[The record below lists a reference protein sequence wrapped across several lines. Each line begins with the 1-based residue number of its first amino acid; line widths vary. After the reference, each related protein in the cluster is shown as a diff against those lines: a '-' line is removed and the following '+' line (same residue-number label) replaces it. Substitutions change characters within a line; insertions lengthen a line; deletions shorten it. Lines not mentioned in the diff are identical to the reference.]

1 MTPSLR
7 AALLAA
13 TLTLAPTGASAEPI
27 TLEEAVER
35 ALAAAPET
43 AASDAALDAARAA
56 RVQAAL
62 RPNPTV
68 TVEAENFIG
77 TGLYNV
83 LGQAELTASYNQ
95 TIERGGK
102 RDARIGLGEREIG
115 LAEQRAFV
123 DVLIADSIMQIAQSR
138 LATESEMR
146 IEAIRRVRGYKDPL
160 YVETRA
166 NARVTAAEI
175 ALEQARSRR
184 ASSATLLASFWGGDA
199 VDLQPQGHVLTLG
212 MAPAGLAS
220 ADLALAEAELDR
232 ARAAIIV
239 EQTRRTPDYS
249 VGGGLRFLRGTNDLA
264 AVATVTI
271 PLGRFDRNQG
281 NIARAQAEARR
292 VEAQANASRIARA
305 RELADL
311 TSRADAARRHAERL
325 VSEVYPQTTRT
336 LVQVREGYA
345 RGGFTFRDVQD
356 AADAI
361 LTMQDQWLEAI
372 TEYRDLLTQIDRL
385 TGRFEAPQPAETLP

>member
-1 MTPSLR
+1 
-7 AALLAA
+7 
-13 TLTLAPTGASAEPI
+13 
-27 TLEEAVER
+27 
-35 ALAAAPET
+35 
-43 AASDAALDAARAA
+43 
-56 RVQAAL
+56 
-62 RPNPTV
+62 
-68 TVEAENFIG
+68 
-77 TGLYNV
+77 
-83 LGQAELTASYNQ
+83 
-95 TIERGGK
+95 
-102 RDARIGLGEREIG
+102 
-115 LAEQRAFV
+115 
-123 DVLIADSIMQIAQSR
+123 
-138 LATESEMR
+138 
-146 IEAIRRVRGYKDPL
+146 
-160 YVETRA
+160 
-166 NARVTAAEI
+166 
-175 ALEQARSRR
+175 
-184 ASSATLLASFWGGDA
+184 
-199 VDLQPQGHVLTLG
+199 